1 MAKGIKEA
9 SDKVEF
15 LYAGGNIVNLG
26 KNPRYVEKVKTN
38 RPSID
43 CLTDGGFPK
52 GRLVLLAGEKSAGKS
67 SLTIQMSD
75 LIGEKILYIDTEATL
90 TSDYLEALG
99 ADPNKFSHAI
109 PESTEQMCNIIRKE
123 IPNYDVIVVD
133 SINNSASIE
142 QLQKNAE
149 ERTMANR
156 ANVLSAQL
164 PIIVSLCNQ
173 YNTTL
178 IVLSQVRQNM
188 NKVNM
193 YSPDTIIPGGESLHH
208 NSSMTIEL
216 KPATKK
222 KSKESDE
229 LDLYDTITGRMVR
242 MTCTKN
248 KVGKPFRTVEME
260 FTYGA
265 GYTIE
270 ADVASAAVRLGI
282 ISRSGSWLKYKE
294 KSIAQGVDNLVP
306 VLRDNPELLQELIEE
321 IENLNKKN
329 NE

>member
-1 MAKGIKEA
+1 MAKGLKEA

-43 CLTDGGFPK
+43 FLTDGGFPK

-222 KSKESDE
+222 KSKDSDE

-248 KVGKPFRTVEME
+248 KVGKPFRTVELE

-306 VLRDNPELLQELIEE
+306 VLRDNPELLQELLEE
-321 IENLNKKN
+321 IENLNRKN
-329 NE
+329 DE